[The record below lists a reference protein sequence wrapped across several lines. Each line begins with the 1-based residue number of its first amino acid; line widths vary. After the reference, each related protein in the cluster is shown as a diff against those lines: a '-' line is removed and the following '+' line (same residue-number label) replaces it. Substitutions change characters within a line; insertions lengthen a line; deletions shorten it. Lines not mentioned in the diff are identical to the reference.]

1 MSWAKSDRGFWGGG
15 YIILASSLLVIIFS
29 GLSWAVE
36 NGNYTNG
43 HYLVT
48 TQWLADNLND
58 PNIRILDRQ
67 DIEPEDNAYDQGH
80 IPSAIR
86 MPTSAVKGTKFGID
100 EMMIPKDL
108 VEWLQNNGVSA
119 DHHIIIAGPTDRLPA
134 STRVFWALDVL
145 GHKKVSIL
153 DGGFDKWEA
162 ERRPITTEAP
172 KFEKTVY
179 KVDLKRNFQ
188 ITGEELAG
196 YLGFFKELNIVMVD
210 SRRPDE
216 FKGEKMSRA
225 SEKIG
230 RIPGAINIVFPKIL
244 VGEKYKEFKSGQ
256 DIVNVLN
263 SAGINKN
270 TNAFFSCVSGCFG
283 TVMYFGARLMDYPN
297 VAVYDGGWIEWSRRP
312 YPVETSEG
320 IKTDPTPDKKKD
332 KPKVSPPKPPQRGC

>member
-1 MSWAKSDRGFWGGG
+1 MNRTNSGRKLSRGV
-15 YIILASSLLVIIFS
+15 YIILASSLLAMIFT
-29 GLSWAVE
+29 GGAWAVE
-36 NGNYTNG
+36 NGDYPNS

-48 TQWLADNLND
+48 TQWLADNLNN

-67 DIEPEDNAYDQGH
+67 DIEPEDNAYAQGH
-80 IPSAIR
+80 IPNAIR
-86 MPTSAVKGTKFGID
+86 MPTSAIKGTKFGID

-108 VEWLQNNGVSA
+108 VEWLQVNGVSA
-119 DHHIIIAGPTDRLPA
+119 DHHVIIAGPTDRLPA

-145 GHKKVSIL
+145 GHKNLSIL

-162 ERRPITTEAP
+162 ERRPVTTEAP

-179 KVDLKRNFQ
+179 KVELKRNFQ

-196 YLGFFKELNIVMVD
+196 YLGFFNELNIVVVD

-244 VGEKYKEFKSGQ
+244 VGENYKEFKPGQ
-256 DIVNVLN
+256 DIENVLIE
-263 SAGINKN
+263 AGINKH

-283 TVMYFGARLMDYPN
+283 TVMYFGARLMGYPN
-297 VAVYDGGWIEWSRRP
+297 VAVYDGGWIEWSRRA
-312 YPVETSEG
+312 YPVETSGG
-320 IKTDPTPDKKKD
+320 IKTEATQDEKKD